1 MRAGDQEMRSRDQEM
16 RARDQEMRAEDQ
28 EMRARDQEMRAGDQE
43 MTARDQEMRTG
54 DQEMRAGARIVVNLK
69 ILPES
74 REDDCILDPGDE
86 HEGVD
91 QTQGQL
97 PPVNCSS
104 EQTEH
109 CTVCV
114 H

>member
-1 MRAGDQEMRSRDQEM
+1 MKAGDQEMR
-16 RARDQEMRAEDQ
+16 
-28 EMRARDQEMRAGDQE
+28 AGE
-43 MTARDQEMRTG
+43 
-54 DQEMRAGARIVVNLK
+54 QEMRAGARIVVNLK

-74 REDDCILDPGDE
+74 WENDGILDPGDE

-91 QTQGQL
+91 QTEGQL